1 MQITIIG
8 AGNMARDI
16 PTRALPGGHTV
27 RIIDRGPGQG
37 RPARRLPAGNAAA
50 ATSRRP
56 PWRPGIGRGW
66 IVPLPMRASPALC
79 FPCYEGCPGNSRP
92 ARGIP
97 GRCRQ
102 DLEGAALAELSIPCW
117 QPLVPTGNAQD
128 IQNFFRIMPSSWRIP
143 LRNRTVDLLLTMPD
157 GFV

>member
-27 RIIDRGPGQG
+27 RIIDRAPDKA
-37 RPARRLPAGNAAA
+37 ARLAACLQETPQPP
-50 ATSRRP
+50 TSRRP

-97 GRCRQ
+97 GTCRQ

-117 QPLVPTGNAQD
+117 QPLVPTGNARD
-128 IQNFFRIMPSSWRIP
+128 TFKTFF
-143 LRNRTVDLLLTMPD
+143 
-157 GFV
+157 G